1 MSSFMKIIA
10 TLFVSALSLSAGVYE
25 DLEYGDTKQV
35 VTDKLMAC
43 DRVETTVPQ
52 TMFGRVGMNGTF
64 RIKKKLNG
72 VQFSLFFD
80 WNENQQLKEITL
92 RSDAI
97 EPDSFDSKLSDTFKN
112 ANRLITEVYG
122 PAVMSNP
129 MPTSD
134 QVDDGTILNSH
145 LWHVAGG
152 TLLLGVAKEQGQL
165 HLSIRFLEKHIDPVR
180 KQ

>member
-1 MSSFMKIIA
+1 MSSFIKIIA
-10 TLFVSALSLSAGVYE
+10 TLLISAITLSAGVYE

-43 DRVETTVPQ
+43 DRVESTVPQ
-52 TMFGRVGMNGTF
+52 TMFGRVGLNGTF
-64 RIKKKLNG
+64 RIKKNLNG

-80 WNENQQLKEITL
+80 WNENQQLNEITL

-97 EPDSFDSKLSDTFKN
+97 ESGPFDSTLSDTFN
-112 ANRLITEVYG
+112 SANRLITEVYG

-129 MPTSD
+129 MPRSN

-145 LWHVAGG
+145 LWHVADG
-152 TLLLGVAKEQGQL
+152 TLLMGVAKERGKL

-180 KQ
+180 K